1 MMVIAK
7 LFKTTF
13 ITALLLGFSS
23 VGHADTTANYT
34 PPFRIAT
41 ADFPPFSYV
50 DENGRPAGVMSE
62 VLEVV
67 LQELAKDGKS
77 PKLDHIPIDFFP
89 WQRAYK
95 MASEGKNVLIY
106 PLGISG
112 EREKLFYW
120 IGPEME
126 RNIWVYALKDKHQH
140 MLTAKDLKGALVGV
154 TRGYSWSNDLKDIG
168 AIPDESRDDKILIL
182 KIADRRMSYISM
194 DEALLAYQ
202 LQEMRKQ
209 HPQIRKVEFS
219 KVYPLNVG
227 SKRSFG
233 FSKNSDPD
241 LLARFRAAYEKVGKR
256 GLIRKILEKH
266 KIH

>member
-1 MMVIAK
+1 MM
-7 LFKTTF
+7 
-13 ITALLLGFSS
+13 ALMVGFSS
-23 VGHADTTANYT
+23 AGYADAAADYN

-50 DENGRPAGVMSE
+50 DEHGRPAGVMSE
-62 VLEVV
+62 VLELV
-67 LQELAKDGKS
+67 LKELAKDGKS
-77 PKLDHIPIDFFP
+77 PKLDRVPIDFFP

-106 PLGISG
+106 PLGISP
-112 EREKLFYW
+112 ERENLFFW

-126 RNIWVYALKDKHQH
+126 RNIWIYALKDKHQH
-140 MLTAKDLKGALVGV
+140 MLQAKDLKGALVGV
-154 TRGYSWSNDLKDIG
+154 TRGYSWVNDIKDIG
-168 AIPDESRDDKILIL
+168 AIPDESRDDKILIM
-182 KIADRRMSYISM
+182 KIAGHRMSYISM
-194 DEALLAYQ
+194 DEALLSYQ
-202 LQEMRKQ
+202 LQEMRKEY
-209 HPQIRKVEFS
+209 PRINKVEFT

-241 LLARFRAAYEKVGKR
+241 LLARFKAAYEKVEKR
-256 GLIRKILEKH
+256 GVIRRILEKH